1 MKIYAIIRLYNSF
14 YLLESCNILVYFLF
28 CFFLTKKENG
38 NVGKSQWTT
47 TSWLSSSFVYIPQ
60 LHVMDWWSV
69 SPQVQQ
75 KLHYNFHPVFSLHRS
90 AATRVCC
97 SPMNELRLPGSTERE
112 ENRALHLLSKL
123 LVCGRLTFLKP
134 HPDFRDLPRLAAEWL
149 NSWVPIYCTLPTL
162 HQVSAWALWWE
173 HKPKKRRIE
182 HGESMSIITAF
193 CSSLCWSYRTASR

>member
-1 MKIYAIIRLYNSF
+1 MKIYAIICLYNSF
-14 YLLESCNILVYFLF
+14 CLLESCNILVYFLF
-28 CFFLTKKENG
+28 CFSFNKEGKQQRKKESMDYNLLTFKQFFLCDG
-38 NVGKSQWTT
+38 
-47 TSWLSSSFVYIPQ
+47 
-60 LHVMDWWSV
+60 HVMDWWSV

-97 SPMNELRLPGSTERE
+97 SLMNELQLPGSTERE
-112 ENRALHLLSKL
+112 ENPALHLLSKL

-134 HPDFRDLPRLAAEWL
+134 HPDFRDLSRLAAEWL

-162 HQVSAWALWWE
+162 HQVSAWALWRE

-182 HGESMSIITAF
+182 HGEV
-193 CSSLCWSYRTASR
+193 CP